1 MRNIIRTDPFNEL
14 VRVDPF
20 RELREFDGLMSLPR
34 LRRWLTDVPPAES
47 TIKLDVTE
55 DEKAY
60 RVKAD
65 LPGVKREDIDVQI
78 DGNQVSLT
86 AEVQREKEEK
96 KGETVVYTERFYG
109 KQFRSFTL
117 ASDIDEK
124 KAEAKFADGVLELT
138 LPKSG
143 APTQRKLA
151 VQ

>member
-1 MRNIIRTDPFNEL
+1 MANIVRNDPFRDL
-14 VRVDPF
+14 ARFDPF
-20 RELREFDGLMSLPR
+20 REFEGVWGLPK
-34 LRRWLTDVPPAES
+34 LRRWLTELPTEP
-47 TIKLDVTE
+47 TIKLDVSE

-65 LPGVKREDIDVQI
+65 LPGVKKEDIDVKI

-86 AEVQREKEEK
+86 AEVRSEKEEK
-96 KGETVVYTERFYG
+96 KGEVVVHTERFYG

-124 KAEAKFADGVLELT
+124 KAEAKFTDGVLELV
-138 LPKSG
+138 LPKTG
-143 APTQRKLA
+143 APEQHKLM

>member
-1 MRNIIRTDPFNEL
+1 MANIVRNTPFGDLTRLDP
-14 VRVDPF
+14 
-20 RELREFDGLMSLPR
+20 LREFEGLWSLPR
-34 LRRWLTDVPPAES
+34 LRRWLAEIPTEP

-60 RVKAD
+60 HVKAD

-78 DGNQVSLT
+78 DGNLVSLT

-96 KGETVVYTERFYG
+96 KGETVIHTERYYG

-117 ASDIDEK
+117 DTEIDEK
-124 KAEAKFADGVLELT
+124 KAVAKFNDGVLELD
-138 LPKSG
+138 LPKTN
-143 APTQRKLA
+143 AAKNRKVV

>member
-1 MRNIIRTDPFNEL
+1 MANIIRSDPMLDLARAFE
-14 VRVDPF
+14 PF
-20 RELREFDGLMSLPR
+20 REFEGPFAFPR
-34 LRRWLTDVPPAES
+34 LRRWLAEMPAEPA
-47 TIKLDVTE
+47 IKVDISE

-60 RVKAD
+60 HVKAD

-96 KGETVVYTERFYG
+96 KGETVIHTERYYG

-117 ASDIDEK
+117 DSDIDEK
-124 KAEAKFADGVLELT
+124 NAVAKFHDGVLELD
-138 LPKSG
+138 LPKTSV
-143 APTQRKLA
+143 AKQHKLV

>member
-1 MRNIIRTDPFNEL
+1 MANIIRTDPF
-14 VRVDPF
+14 RDIARFDP
-20 RELREFDGLMSLPR
+20 LREFEGVLGFPR
-34 LRRWLTDVPPAES
+34 LRRWLNELPAEP

-60 RVKAD
+60 HVRAD

-78 DGNQVSLT
+78 EGNQVSLT

-96 KGETVVYTERFYG
+96 KGETVLHTERFYG

-117 ASDIDEK
+117 ATEIDQK
-124 KAEAKFADGVLELT
+124 KAEAKFNDGVLELV

-143 APTQRKLA
+143 MAAQHKVT